1 MIQPYDT
8 EFAHAV
14 RQAATGIR
22 PKAGVDLVP
31 EAALLGTILC
41 SERALDPHGLELL
54 ALAVTGQLRK
64 ARLQPKGETMFA
76 HAVRRASAAWRS
88 GKGKSPAVTGDAL
101 AIMLRSG
108 QPVLGAGER
117 ELLAELF
124 APIPPTVHNELQ
136 GRPGKGVGHPD
147 VAAVMEML
155 QREIARGSVHKNAV
169 VDTAKAF
176 QITVRT
182 VEKYEAMVRARE
194 AELRRYGPKNE

>member
-1 MIQPYDT
+1 MIRPYDT
-8 EFAHAV
+8 EFSHAV
-14 RQAATGIR
+14 RRAATGIR
-22 PKAGVDLVP
+22 PQAGVDVAIEGAPLR
-31 EAALLGTILC
+31 AILC
-41 SERALDPHGLELL
+41 SEQSLNPAGLELL

-64 ARLQPKGETMFA
+64 ARKQPIGETMFT
-76 HAVRRASAAWRS
+76 HAVRRASAAWRG

-108 QPVLGAGER
+108 QPALGAGER

-147 VAAVMEML
+147 VVAVMEML
-155 QREIARGSVHKNAV
+155 RDEIAKGSAHKNAI

-176 QITVRT
+176 QITART
-182 VEKYEAMVRARE
+182 VQEYEAMTRE
-194 AELRRYGPKNE
+194 REVALKPTD